1 LFQRGFSRFLGIL
14 IFIHMRML
22 RLFLILTVAVIIP
35 FVVWGGR
42 FEAWLTGDAAV
53 AWLRGLG
60 AWGWLG
66 GIGLL
71 VADVVLPIPGTAVMS
86 ALGFLYGV
94 WIGGAIS
101 AAGSFLAGS
110 MAYGLTRWINPRW
123 AVRLAGAAE
132 IKKYE
137 ALFARSGVWIVALS
151 RWLPVLPEVV
161 ACLAGLSRMPPR
173 LFFPALACGSLPLGF
188 AFAAI
193 GEAGHRSPALALVL
207 SALIP
212 AMLIFAGRRWPE
224 EKSKHGR

>member
-1 LFQRGFSRFLGIL
+1 
-14 IFIHMRML
+14 MRIL
-22 RLFLILTVAVIIP
+22 RLFVILTVVVIIP

-42 FEAWLTGDAAV
+42 FEAWFTGEAAV

-66 GIGLL
+66 GVGLL
-71 VADVVLPIPGTAVMS
+71 VADVVLPVPGTAVMS

-101 AAGSFLAGS
+101 AAGSFLSGS

-123 AVRLAGAAE
+123 AATLAGAAE

-137 ALFARSGVWIVALS
+137 AVFARSGIWIVAVS

-161 ACLAGLSRMPPR
+161 ACLAGLSRMRAR

-193 GEAGHRSPALALVL
+193 GAAGHRNPVLALVL

-212 AMLIFAGRRWPE
+212 AVLIFAGRRWLGE
-224 EKSKHGR
+224 GQGTAADGRDHRARDQRDQDRSG